1 MSSTQDR
8 RSFFSVLASLA
19 GVAMVDSSVERAA
32 AQAPARPS
40 GQWDMTWLDQFKGKH
55 KQVFDYG
62 TFDLS
67 VDGRPLRF
75 VRNYLDACR
84 DVYSLEHPDVNT
96 AVGISRA
103 GFPINAS
110 DAIWQKYR
118 LGERW
123 KIQDPS
129 TKQPAVRNIFLDG
142 ASGGADISVKGLQA
156 KGTFFWQ
163 CNVALGGVAGACSSD
178 ADARPGRTGR
188 VDRRAEPR
196 REARCRAR
204 AGALGRARARLHV
217 HEALIRLATTSPARA
232 DWQAEAVVHEWDWR
246 IPCRLPVIRRRLESD
261 APPWRLGRGFHQ
273 LPDGVEHDFEL
284 RVVLSLQDPELSG
297 QLFMRGKN
305 LTESNEGPHDGD
317 VHSDRAFAPEDTRE
331 HSHALF
337 GECVGPSAARSTPT

>member
-1 MSSTQDR
+1 MSSAQDR

-19 GVAMVDSSVERAA
+19 GFAMVDSSVEGVS

-62 TFDLS
+62 TFDLG

-84 DVYSLEHPDVNT
+84 DVYALEHPDVNT

-118 LGERW
+118 IGERW

-163 CNVALGGVAGACSSD
+163 CNVALGGVAQELAQ
-178 ADARPGRTGR
+178 AMQTPIQE
-188 VDRRAEPR
+188 VRAELI
-196 REARCRAR
+196 
-204 AGALGRARARLHV
+204 AGLNPGVRLVAAHVMALG
-217 HEALIRLATTSPARA
+217 
-232 DWQAEAVVHEWDWR
+232 VVQEH
-246 IPCRLPVIRRRLESD
+246 
-261 APPWRLGRGFHQ
+261 GFTYMK
-273 LPDGVEHDFEL
+273 P
-284 RVVLSLQDPELSG
+284 
-297 QLFMRGKN
+297 
-305 LTESNEGPHDGD
+305 
-317 VHSDRAFAPEDTRE
+317 
-331 HSHALF
+331 
-337 GECVGPSAARSTPT
+337 